1 MSIHH
6 DHQVTSCILQ
16 FQNPCYSLLYFSAN
30 ILLKRIPSW
39 SRGSRSLSPDGSS
52 PLLPMALPLFQAG
65 FSRRH
70 LRKTRGRRGG
80 GGVVPCGRDR
90 VCPMGSLGRGAG
102 LCFSNSTG
110 LSLLP
115 NSELSMWRLPRALC
129 VHAAKTSKLPGPW
142 SRPAAFMSTLLINQ
156 PQYAWLKELGLR
168 EENEGVYNGSWG
180 GRGEVI
186 TTYCPAN
193 NEPIA
198 RVRQASVA
206 DYEETVKKAKEA
218 WKIWADIP
226 APKRGEIVR
235 QIGDALREKIQVLG
249 SLVFFETG
257 SRSVAQAGMQ
267 APIISRKCPCLPACC
282 ILFLFSGPGHAL
294 IEQWNPVGLVGII
307 TAFNF
312 PVAVYGWNN
321 AIAMICGNVCLWK
334 GAPTTSLISV
344 AVTKIIAK
352 VLEDNK
358 LPGAICSLT
367 CGGADIGTAMA
378 KDERVNLLS
387 FTGSTQ
393 VGKQVALMV
402 QERFGRS
409 LLELGGNNAI
419 IAFEDADL
427 SLVVPSALFA
437 AVGTAGQ
444 RCTTARRLFV
454 HESIHD
460 EVVNRLKKAYA
471 QIRVGNPWDSNVL
484 YGPLHT
490 KQAVS
495 MFLGAVEEAKKEG
508 GTVVYGGKVM
518 DRPGNYVEPTIV
530 TGLAHDAS
538 IAHTETFAPILYVF
552 KFKNEEEVFAWNNE
566 VKQGL
571 SSSIFTKDLGRI
583 FRWLGPKGSDCG
595 IVNVNIPTSGAEI
608 GGAFGGEKHTGGG
621 RESGSDAWKH
631 YMRRSTWV
639 GIC

>member
-1 MSIHH
+1 
-6 DHQVTSCILQ
+6 
-16 FQNPCYSLLYFSAN
+16 
-30 ILLKRIPSW
+30 
-39 SRGSRSLSPDGSS
+39 
-52 PLLPMALPLFQAG
+52 
-65 FSRRH
+65 
-70 LRKTRGRRGG
+70 
-80 GGVVPCGRDR
+80 
-90 VCPMGSLGRGAG
+90 
-102 LCFSNSTG
+102 
-110 LSLLP
+110 
-115 NSELSMWRLPRALC
+115 MWRLSRALG
-129 VHAAKTSKLPGPW
+129 VHAARTSKLSAPW
-142 SRPAAFMSTLLINQ
+142 CRPAAFMSTLLIDQ

-180 GRGEVI
+180 GRGEVL

-198 RVRQASVA
+198 RVRQASMA
-206 DYEETVKKAKEA
+206 DYEETVKKAREA
-218 WKIWADIP
+218 WKVWADIP

-235 QIGDALREKIQVLG
+235 QIGDALREKIGILG
-249 SLVFFETG
+249 SLVSLEMG
-257 SRSVAQAGMQ
+257 KILVEGVGEVQEYVDICDYAVGLSRMIGG
-267 APIISRKCPCLPACC
+267 PILP
-282 ILFLFSGPGHAL
+282 SERPGHAL

-312 PVAVYGWNN
+312 PVAVYGWNS
-321 AIAMICGNVCLWK
+321 AVAMICGNVCLWK

-419 IAFEDADL
+419 IA
-427 SLVVPSALFA
+427 
-437 AVGTAGQ
+437 
-444 RCTTARRLFV
+444 
-454 HESIHD
+454 
-460 EVVNRLKKAYA
+460 
-471 QIRVGNPWDSNVL
+471 NVL

-538 IAHTETFAPILYVF
+538 IVHTETFAPILYVF

-583 FRWLGPKGSDCG
+583 FHWLGPKGSDCG

-621 RESGSDAWKH
+621 RESGSDAWKQ
-631 YMRRSTWV
+631 YMRRSTCTINYSKDLPLAQ
-639 GIC
+639 GIKFQ